1 MPNPSSSS
9 SATSPPHYPQ
19 QPTQSRDATRGPVV
33 PSRYFANVNFP
44 PPGSNE
50 ILVPDS
56 SPLGPS
62 NPNYSPPRHRPKDS
76 GSQLPPSSPVP
87 ITPWQQSRPPNNPAP
102 YFRDDALSAPSGFTN
117 GQSYRPH
124 AHRPLSSVDG
134 LSDDSRPRKRI
145 NRGPQ
150 SPDPIDLTFSSPE
163 VSRPAQRRRV
173 VSSSDDSELPSN
185 APSNSLRR
193 IGNPPDSSTDDEE
206 KRAYTKFRVSNPQY
220 PPDMIDAAWKE
231 ARRNEEAAL
240 RLLQNPNWKPKAPEL
255 VSPTKAIHPGS
266 STTGR
271 VKEVEE
277 EHKAQKAAVREKSKK
292 SSIYAN
298 RLALDVKN
306 QRPVTPPPRPQQKVN
321 TPIELDSP
329 VSPVVAIRRK
339 RIKRVVDSESEAE
352 DRDDISRQS
361 SLVPVEPTE
370 YETRALRFFNT
381 SKFEELQELTGKY
394 PDFPD
399 IDQLQELTWL
409 LGVTKEQATKI
420 IAARPFEQPEDINT
434 KLRKKAGFSGISPRI
449 FEDTVEIMEGY
460 ADVDRI
466 LEKCENIG
474 VRLRAAIADWTA
486 PKFDKGKRVASR
498 EGSIALTDDVQEDG
512 ALSLRSRTPFNT
524 DSKNQFLGQPS
535 LLADSV
541 MLKEYQL
548 LGVNWLN
555 LLHSKKLSCILA
567 DEMGTRHPV
576 TCYAI
581 HLQGRLGLGK
591 TVQVIC
597 FFAMLKERGIRGPHL
612 IVVP

>member
-19 QPTQSRDATRGPVV
+19 QPAQSRDATRGPVV

-44 PPGSNE
+44 PAGSNE

-62 NPNYSPPRHRPKDS
+62 HPNYSPPQNRQRTN
-76 GSQLPPSSPVP
+76 GLQLPPSSPVP
-87 ITPWQQSRPPNNPAP
+87 VPSWQQSRPSNHPAP

-150 SPDPIDLTFSSPE
+150 SSDAIDLTLSSPE
-163 VSRPAQRRRV
+163 VSRPSQRRRV

-185 APSNSLRR
+185 TPSNSLRR
-193 IGNPPDSSTDDEE
+193 IGGPPDSSTDDEE
-206 KRAYTKFRVSNPQY
+206 KRAYTKFRLFNPQY

-231 ARRNEEAAL
+231 ARRNGEAAI
-240 RLLQNPNWKPKAPEL
+240 RLLQNPNWKPKAPEP
-255 VSPTKAIHPGS
+255 VSPAKVIRSES

-271 VKEVEE
+271 VKEVEDA
-277 EHKAQKAAVREKSKK
+277 HKAQRAAVKEKSKK

-298 RLALDVKN
+298 RLALDIKN
-306 QRPVTPPPRPQQKVN
+306 QRPVTPPKPQPKVN
-321 TPIELDSP
+321 TPIEIDSP

-339 RIKRVVDSESEAE
+339 RINRVVDSESEAE
-352 DRDDISRQS
+352 GSGGDDSRPS
-361 SLVPVEPTE
+361 SPAPIEPTE
-370 YETRALRFFNT
+370 YEARALKFFNT
-381 SKFEELQELTGKY
+381 SGLEELQELTGEFTRSTDTGQ
-394 PDFPD
+394 PHE
-399 IDQLQELTWL
+399 QTWI
-409 LGVTKEQATKI
+409 LGVTGEQAAKI
-420 IAARPFEQPEDINT
+420 IAARPFKQPEDINVKLNQT
-434 KLRKKAGFSGISPRI
+434 KKKAGSTGISFRI
-449 FEDTVEIMEGY
+449 FEDTVNIMEGY

-474 VRLRAAIADWTA
+474 AKLRTAIATWTT
-486 PKFDKGKRVASR
+486 PKSDKGKEVASR
-498 EGSIALTDDVQEDG
+498 EGSIALSDDAQEDG
-512 ALSLRSRTPFNT
+512 ALTLRSRASLNA
-524 DSKNQFLGQPS
+524 DKKNQFLGQPS

-541 MLKEYQL
+541 TLKEYQL

-567 DEMGTRHPV
+567 DEMGIYLV
-576 TCYAI
+576 C
-581 HLQGRLGLGK
+581 
-591 TVQVIC
+591 
-597 FFAMLKERGIRGPHL
+597 
-612 IVVP
+612 VVPRSY

>member
-1 MPNPSSSS
+1 MPNPPSSS
-9 SATSPPHYPQ
+9 SATNLPHYPQ

-50 ILVPDS
+50 ILVPNS

-62 NPNYSPPRHRPKDS
+62 HPNYSPPRHRQKDS

-87 ITPWQQSRPPNNPAP
+87 VTSWQQPRPSSHPVP
-102 YFRDDALSAPSGFTN
+102 YFRDDALSASSGFTN

-124 AHRPLSSVDG
+124 AHRPLSSMDG

-150 SPDPIDLTFSSPE
+150 SPDSIDLTFSSPE
-163 VSRPAQRRRV
+163 ISRPAQRRRV

-185 APSNSLRR
+185 APSNSLRHM
-193 IGNPPDSSTDDEE
+193 GNPPDPSTDDEE

-220 PPDMIDAAWKE
+220 LPDMIDAAWKE

-240 RLLQNPNWKPKAPEL
+240 RLLQNPNWKPKAPEP
-255 VSPTKAIHPGS
+255 VSKLIRS
-266 STTGR
+266 ELSTTGR

-277 EHKAQKAAVREKSKK
+277 AHKAQRAAVKEKSKK

-306 QRPVTPPPRPQQKVN
+306 QRPVTPPPNPRREVN
-321 TPIELDSP
+321 TSIELDSP
-329 VSPVVAIRRK
+329 ISPVVTNRRK
-339 RIKRVVDSESEAE
+339 HIKRVADSESEPE
-352 DRDDISRQS
+352 CIGGDDSIRS
-361 SLVPVEPTE
+361 SPLPVEVEPTE
-370 YETRALRFFNT
+370 YEARALQFFNT
-381 SKFEELQELTGKY
+381 SKLEELQELTGRRLNY
-394 PDFPD
+394 
-399 IDQLQELTWL
+399 IDVEQTYELTRV
-409 LGVTKEQATKI
+409 LGVTEEQATKI
-420 IAARPFEQPEDINT
+420 IAARPFEQPEDIST
-434 KLRKKAGFSGISPRI
+434 KLSQTKKRAGSTGISPRI

-474 VRLRAAIADWTA
+474 AKLRAAIAAWTVSES
-486 PKFDKGKRVASR
+486 DKGKGVVSR
-498 EGSIALTDDVQEDG
+498 EGSIALVEDVQEDG
-512 ALSLRSRTPFNT
+512 ALSLRSRASF
-524 DSKNQFLGQPS
+524 DGDKNQFIGQPS

-541 MLKEYQL
+541 TLKEYQL

-555 LLHSKKLSCILA
+555 LLYGKKLSCILA
-567 DEMGTRHPV
+567 DEMGTRP
-576 TCYAI
+576 
-581 HLQGRLGLGK
+581 Q
-591 TVQVIC
+591 
-597 FFAMLKERGIRGPHL
+597 
-612 IVVP
+612 

>member
-1 MPNPSSSS
+1 MPNQSSSS
-9 SATSPPHYPQ
+9 SATNPSHYPQ
-19 QPTQSRDATRGPVV
+19 PPAQSRDATRGPVV

-62 NPNYSPPRHRPKDS
+62 HPNYSPPRHRQRTS
-76 GSQLPPSSPVP
+76 GSQLPPSPPVP
-87 ITPWQQSRPPNNPAP
+87 VTSWQQSRPSNHPAP

-134 LSDDSRPRKRI
+134 LSDDARPRKRI

-150 SPDPIDLTFSSPE
+150 SSDPIDLTFSSPE
-163 VSRPAQRRRV
+163 VSRPSQRRRV

-185 APSNSLRR
+185 APPNSLRR
-193 IGNPPDSSTDDEE
+193 FGNPPDSSTDDEG

-240 RLLQNPNWKPKAPEL
+240 RLLQNPNWKPKAPEP
-255 VSPTKAIHPGS
+255 VSPKAIRSES

-277 EHKAQKAAVREKSKK
+277 AHKAQRAAAKEKSKK

-306 QRPVTPPPRPQQKVN
+306 QRPVTPPPKHQQKVN

-329 VSPVVAIRRK
+329 VSPVVATRK
-339 RIKRVVDSESEAE
+339 RRVIRPVVASDSEAE
-352 DRDDISRQS
+352 DSGGVDSRRS
-361 SLVPVEPTE
+361 SPLPVEVDPTDPIEVESSDPVEAEETE
-370 YETRALRFFNT
+370 YEARALQFFNT
-381 SKFEELQELTGKY
+381 SKLGELQELTGKCLN
-394 PDFPD
+394 FT
-399 IDQLQELTWL
+399 ILNGLTNSPGV
-409 LGVTKEQATKI
+409 LGVTEEQAAKI
-420 IAARPFEQPEDINT
+420 IAARPFEQPEDINAKLSQT
-434 KLRKKAGFSGISPRI
+434 KKKAGPAGIRPRI
-449 FEDTVEIMEGY
+449 FEDTVAIMEGY

-474 VRLRAAIADWTA
+474 AKLRTAIAAWTA
-486 PKFDKGKRVASR
+486 PKSDKGKGVAVR
-498 EGSIALTDDVQEDG
+498 DGSIVLANDVQEDG
-512 ALSLRSRTPFNT
+512 ALSLLSRPSF
-524 DSKNQFLGQPS
+524 DADKNRFLGQPS

-555 LLHSKKLSCILA
+555 LLYNKKLSCILA
-567 DEMGTRHPV
+567 DEMGTFSLAS
-576 TCYAI
+576 CSAI
-581 HLQGRLGLGK
+581 HLQGL
-591 TVQVIC
+591 
-597 FFAMLKERGIRGPHL
+597 
-612 IVVP
+612 